1 MATSASSS
9 KVIFWNSYFVGLWNS
24 VTEVFFWRELLRSCS
39 ELLMKKKTLS
49 HFQKT
54 FVSEELKVVIMTF
67 K

>member
-9 KVIFWNSYFVGLWNS
+9 KVIFWNSYFVGLWKCHRG
-24 VTEVFFWRELLRSCS
+24 FFWRELLRSCS